1 MRHTY
6 DAATILKDAG
16 LVAATA
22 AAQVGGV
29 DKILDIGDGNM
40 VGLVVLDVS
49 AIEVASTDEKF
60 TILLQGS
67 NSATFASGIV
77 NLAMMEFGALAVLTG
92 PPSAAPAIGR
102 YEMGFSNVISYDIYR
117 YVRIYTVVA
126 GTIATG
132 INFSAFLAPQPFGG
146 QVV

>member
-6 DAATILKDAG
+6 DAAAILKDAG
-16 LVAATA
+16 LVAATGNA
-22 AAQVGGV
+22 TVGGSP
-29 DKILDIGDGNM
+29 KILDIGDGNM

-49 AIEVASTDEKF
+49 AIEIASGDEKY
-60 TILLQGS
+60 TILVQGS
-67 NSATFASGIV
+67 QSPTFADTVV
-77 NLAMMEFGALAVLTG
+77 NLASMQFGALAVLDG
-92 PPSAAPAIGR
+92 SPSAAPVVGR
-102 YEMGFSNVISYDIYR
+102 YEMGFSNVIGYDIYR
-117 YVRIYTVVA
+117 YLRIRVLVA